1 VESKGQKILFIG
13 DLVHAAAIQFPDPL
27 VTINF
32 DVDPN
37 AAAQKR
43 LSTFR
48 DAAAKG
54 YWLAADHI
62 AFPGIGHVRKDVKG
76 FRWIPL
82 NYSTLGTG
90 Q

>member
-1 VESKGQKILFIG
+1 LFIG
-13 DLVHAAAIQFPDPL
+13 DLVHAAAVQFPDPL
-27 VTINF
+27 TTISF
-32 DVDPN
+32 DVDAK

-43 LSTFR
+43 LNTFR
-48 DAAAKG
+48 DASAKG

-62 AFPGIGHVRKDVKG
+62 AFLGIGHVRKDGQG
-76 FRWIPL
+76 FRWIPI